1 MAETTAK
8 SNVQALQD
16 GYHAFNEGDF
26 ESVLALMDENI
37 EWIEPEGLPFG
48 GSHHGPEA
56 VAENV
61 FGPVMEPFESL
72 ELDVDRFIDGGDTI
86 VVLGTARGTIRG
98 TETDLNN
105 PFAHVHNFE
114 DGQIVQLVEYTN
126 TYLWLDAIEA

>member
-1 MAETTAK
+1 MAEATAK
-8 SNVQALQD
+8 SNVQVLQD
-16 GYHAFNEGDF
+16 GYNAFNEGDF

-72 ELDVDRFIDGGDTI
+72 ELDVDRFIDGSDTI
-86 VVLGTARGTIRG
+86 VVLDHFYSIGCIPQITPLAAATTTLPTG
-98 TETDLNN
+98 LNRN
-105 PFAHVHNFE
+105 
-114 DGQIVQLVEYTN
+114 LS
-126 TYLWLDAIEA
+126 LLRSR